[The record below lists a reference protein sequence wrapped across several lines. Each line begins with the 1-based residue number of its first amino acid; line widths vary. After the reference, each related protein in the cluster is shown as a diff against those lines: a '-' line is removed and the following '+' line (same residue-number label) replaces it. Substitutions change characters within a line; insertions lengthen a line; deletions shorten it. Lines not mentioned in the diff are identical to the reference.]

1 MQRDQRALSELLAAV
16 DSGSVDSLAPL
27 VQAVMSRFEAC
38 EASLY
43 VSDYDGTVLMPAPG
57 SSVVG
62 ADPSPIEV
70 EGTLPGRAYRTK
82 ELVEEQGPDSWRLWA
97 PVIERSE
104 PLGVLKLEASE
115 IDDTTRRIAR
125 DAGVMVGHMLLTAR
139 GYTDAYELLRRRRDM
154 SLAAEMHWDVLPARN
169 FSDAA
174 ASICGDIE
182 PAYDVGGDA
191 FDYSFNSGFLDVGI
205 MDAMGHGLEAALLST
220 QSVGAYR
227 YARRRGA
234 PLDEIAHTIDETL
247 ARQFGGDKFVTGFL
261 ARLDTSSGRFEW
273 VNAGHVP
280 PLLLRSGRID
290 SYLESEPLCP
300 MGLQYLEEVTVRET
314 ELREGDCVML
324 YSDGVIDSRTPDGEQ
339 FTLERLA
346 RLVEAHDLQEGSVG
360 EVVHKV
366 IEEVTFH
373 SGGPLRDDATCL
385 LLQYKAQS

>member
-16 DSGSVDSLAPL
+16 DSGTVDSLAPL

-62 ADPSPIEV
+62 TDPSPIEV

-82 ELVEEQGPDSWRLWA
+82 ELVEEQGPDSCLLWA

-104 PLGVLKLEASE
+104 PLGVLKLEVSA
-115 IDDTTRRIAR
+115 IDDTMRRIAR
-125 DAGVMVGHMLLTAR
+125 DAGVMVGHLLLTAR

-169 FSDAA
+169 FFDAT

-191 FDYSFNSGFLDVGI
+191 FDYSFNNGFLDVGI

-290 SYLESEPLCP
+290 SYLESEPQCP
-300 MGLQYLEEVTVRET
+300 MGIQYLEEVTVRET

-324 YSDGVIDSRTPDGEQ
+324 YSDGVIDSRTPEGEQ

-346 RLVEAHDLQEGSVG
+346 RVVEEHDLQEGPVG
-360 EVVHKV
+360 QVVHKV

-385 LLQYKAQS
+385 LVQYKGQS